1 MGQLKSSGLVE
12 VEVLDTSGVLRG
24 NLILEIIGQS
34 LDAENGLPV
43 IYVTL
48 LASDSDAVLRWAI
61 PNPGT
66 PNGIHLSN
74 RVVSKVPA
82 FNEDGFV
89 LVVERWRQR
98 DPASVTEDW
107 AKEAEA
113 EGGAGLGPQAAEAT
127 AERREASAAHGRRA
141 PADDQPGAAR
151 RAPGDPHGE
160 PDRRAHRDLP
170 GGARGGKGTVP
181 PVHREPAMERAQE
194 LAGELLSEPGL
205 RPPGLPDPG
214 EGVDVRDD
222 TPGAASA
229 RRSSSWAG
237 RSGTA
242 CGRRTRGALLAEG
255 ARAGH
260 ESQAARR
267 GRLRSDVTEEPL
279 HSVAST
285 LGLAGRS
292 IFEVGLMIKG
302 GLLSKLTLGVMSRFV
317 HCTIVGK
324 VLDSFDKDVLPL
336 PVEPDTPQER
346 RILKAMEAGTT
357 LEDACRDF
365 S

>member
-141 PADDQPGAAR
+141 PADDQPGAVR
-151 RAPGDPHGE
+151 RA
-160 PDRRAHRDLP
+160 
-170 GGARGGKGTVP
+170 
-181 PVHREPAMERAQE
+181 
-194 LAGELLSEPGL
+194 
-205 RPPGLPDPG
+205 
-214 EGVDVRDD
+214 
-222 TPGAASA
+222 
-229 RRSSSWAG
+229 
-237 RSGTA
+237 
-242 CGRRTRGALLAEG
+242 
-255 ARAGH
+255 
-260 ESQAARR
+260 
-267 GRLRSDVTEEPL
+267 
-279 HSVAST
+279 
-285 LGLAGRS
+285 
-292 IFEVGLMIKG
+292 
-302 GLLSKLTLGVMSRFV
+302 
-317 HCTIVGK
+317 
-324 VLDSFDKDVLPL
+324 
-336 PVEPDTPQER
+336 PVEPDAISYSSANFQDAEIGATKTHLRGGHARYGGQARPRRGASWRGCQAARHEGAAPCEGYEDTADHACPACCSSSHSSGAESRDASRASAESSDAEGGTP
-346 RILKAMEAGTT
+346 
-357 LEDACRDF
+357 
-365 S
+365 

>member
-113 EGGAGLGPQAAEAT
+113 EGGAGLGAQAAEAT

-170 GGARGGKGTVP
+170 AAARGPFRLSTANRRWSELRSWRTSSCQSRAFVRRACPTPARAWTSATTPRGLPAPGALPHGPGGAER
-181 PVHREPAMERAQE
+181 PAAAEHEERSLQKALE
-194 LAGELLSEPGL
+194 LAMKAK
-205 RPPGLPDPG
+205 RRD
-214 EGVDVRDD
+214 EGD
-222 TPGAASA
+222 
-229 RRSSSWAG
+229 
-237 RSGTA
+237 
-242 CGRRTRGALLAEG
+242 CG
-255 ARAGH
+255 
-260 ESQAARR
+260 Q
-267 GRLRSDVTEEPL
+267 
-279 HSVAST
+279 
-285 LGLAGRS
+285 
-292 IFEVGLMIKG
+292 M
-302 GLLSKLTLGVMSRFV
+302 
-317 HCTIVGK
+317 
-324 VLDSFDKDVLPL
+324 
-336 PVEPDTPQER
+336 
-346 RILKAMEAGTT
+346 
-357 LEDACRDF
+357 
-365 S
+365 